1 MSQINDALKR
11 AGETPEPPP
20 LPGGTS
26 SYAKGTVVFRELP
39 EPKPSQ
45 APVMLIFGAAL
56 LLIVGLAAF
65 FLVRGMVRKQAGG
78 WRDSMQKVHARQAPG
93 PTTPAVAEAAPEHGT
108 PAQVAQPQP
117 KIAPRLEGTPLPARA
132 PTVATNPT
140 AVAGAAAP
148 VPVLMGTNGFPV
160 LKVQGIFFRTKN
172 PAAVINAKTVFI
184 GDQVSNA
191 KVVAITTDSVTIE
204 FNGNRKVLTLY

>member
-26 SYAKGTVVFRELP
+26 SFPKGTVVFRELP
-39 EPKPSQ
+39 QPKPSQ
-45 APVMLIFGAAL
+45 LPVLIFGAAL
-56 LLIVGLAAF
+56 FVVVGLAAF

-78 WRDSMQKVHARQAPG
+78 WRDSMQKVHARQVGESTSAAAAPE
-93 PTTPAVAEAAPEHGT
+93 PVKDHTTPA
-108 PAQVAQPQP
+108 QSQP
-117 KIAPRLEGTPLPARA
+117 KVAPRLEGTPA
-132 PTVATNPT
+132 PTRALAVGTNS

-148 VPVLMGTNGFPV
+148 APVLMGTNGFPV
-160 LKVQGIFFRTKN
+160 LKVQGIFFRAKN
-172 PAAVINAKTVFI
+172 PAAVINTKTVFI

-191 KVVAITTDSVTIE
+191 RVVAITPDSVTIE
-204 FNGNRKVLTLY
+204 FNGNRKVLSLY

>member
-11 AGETPEPPP
+11 AGETPQPPA
-20 LPGGTS
+20 LPAGIPS
-26 SYAKGTVVFRELP
+26 LPKGTVVFRELP

-45 APVMLIFGAAL
+45 LPMLIFGAVL
-56 LLIVGLAAF
+56 VLIVGLAAF
-65 FLVRGMVRKQAGG
+65 FLVRGMVRKQASG
-78 WRDSMQKVHARQAPG
+78 WRDSMQKVHARQVSE
-93 PTTPAVAEAAPEHGT
+93 PATAAPSE
-108 PAQVAQPQP
+108 PAPDHPASTQPAQPQP
-117 KIAPRLEGTPLPARA
+117 KVAPRLEGAPAPVHVPA
-132 PTVATNPT
+132 VATN
-140 AVAGAAAP
+140 AAAGSAAP
-148 VPVLMGTNGFPV
+148 APVLMGTNGFPL

-191 KVVAITTDSVTIE
+191 KVVAITTDSVTVE